1 MKLLLKQRQRIWHN
15 AGEIVEVSPAEA
27 NFLLSVNA
35 AEVIQAM
42 RETPEAT
49 AAVKKETRRKK

>member
-27 NFLLSVNA
+27 NFLLSVGA
-35 AEVIQAM
+35 AVYAPNK
-42 RETPEAT
+42 RETPEAP